1 MGCSP
6 LVLILSKDS
15 DIIAPWSD
23 RLTMSRE
30 PGLTMS
36 GGGQV
41 RYDGTSKQSEND
53 VAETMPLSTHQAMRY
68 TVRAQSD

>member
-36 GGGQV
+36 GEDRFGMMEQV
-41 RYDGTSKQSEND
+41 NSRRMTLLRPCHY
-53 VAETMPLSTHQAMRY
+53 PPIR
-68 TVRAQSD
+68 R